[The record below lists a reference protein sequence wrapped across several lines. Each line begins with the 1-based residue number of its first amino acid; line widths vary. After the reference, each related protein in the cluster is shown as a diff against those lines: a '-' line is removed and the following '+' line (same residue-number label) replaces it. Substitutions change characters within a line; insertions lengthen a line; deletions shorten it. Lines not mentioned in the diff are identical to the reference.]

1 MIVASSWQMNLEKHV
16 KNSWSKTT
24 CRKQLVENNSPKTM
38 GRKYNMEN
46 SSQAHTFNTAKYGAY
61 FMIQL
66 YYRQIY
72 LTITVK

>member
-1 MIVASSWQMNLEKHV
+1 M
-16 KNSWSKTT
+16 SKIAG
-24 CRKQLVENNSPKTM
+24 RKQLAENNWSTRLFSENNSPKTM

-66 YYRQIY
+66 YYRQNY